1 MPKTPEIFYHITR
14 TIHVDQILT
23 EGLKPQIGSLSE
35 YIGEHIPRIYL
46 FDSIESV
53 ETALENWYGETI
65 QELFDE
71 DEPLTLLEINK
82 KQVIKPC
89 PTFADMTESY
99 EWSTIHPIHPS
110 AIKIKPI
117 TL

>member
-14 TIHVDQILT
+14 TIHVDQILI
-23 EGLKPQIGSLSE
+23 EGLKPLIGPLSE
-35 YIGEHIPRIYL
+35 HIGEGVPRIYL

-65 QELFDE
+65 EELFDE
-71 DEPLTLLEINK
+71 DEPLTLLEITK
-82 KQVIKPC
+82 EHVIKPC
-89 PTFADMTESY
+89 PTFADMTQSY
-99 EWSTIHPIHPS
+99 EWSTVHTIDPS
-110 AIKIKPI
+110 AIQIHPL